1 LNQLAQ
7 GRALWFR
14 QSLGRLDSLASVE
27 RGTLKPLRL
36 KIPKITAGSYF
47 PSLLAPASARRER
60 ALHAFVVEAYVKGV
74 SRRKVVDLVKS
85 LGIGG
90 ISSSQVSRICKV
102 LDTQVEAFRSRA
114 LEGQYPYVGL
124 NAAYHKIKELGRV
137 VCHGPVTSMTFSM
150 GANI

>member
-1 LNQLAQ
+1 
-7 GRALWFR
+7 
-14 QSLGRLDSLASVE
+14 
-27 RGTLKPLRL
+27 
-36 KIPKITAGSYF
+36 
-47 PSLLAPASARRER
+47 
-60 ALHAFVVEAYVKGV
+60 
-74 SRRKVVDLVKS
+74 VKS

-150 GANI
+150 GANLLSCDLWSQGDHILSPGVHRFGRWDGFISRERGRRAFP

>member
-1 LNQLAQ
+1 M
-7 GRALWFR
+7 
-14 QSLGRLDSLASVE
+14 
-27 RGTLKPLRL
+27 
-36 KIPKITAGSYF
+36 
-47 PSLLAPASARRER
+47 
-60 ALHAFVVEAYVKGV
+60 

-114 LEGQYPYVGL
+114 LEGQFPYVWL
-124 NAAYHKIKELGRV
+124 YAAYHKIKELSRV